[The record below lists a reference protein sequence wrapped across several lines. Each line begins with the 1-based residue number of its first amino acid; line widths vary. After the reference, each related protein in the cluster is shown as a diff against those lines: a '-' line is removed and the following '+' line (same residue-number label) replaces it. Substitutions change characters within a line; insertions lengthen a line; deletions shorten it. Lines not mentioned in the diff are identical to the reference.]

1 VSTSILS
8 NTYNGNQF
16 SKKYYNDQTHLLVE
30 VRYKK
35 TVFLILNK
43 LLSYVRLRT
52 SRITLWLNE
61 IRINETIHVTLLQPS
76 TKVFHIPKFKRK
88 IKFKIYPNMKHL
100 LTEAAVT
107 SINYIYIN
115 VVSIFINRSIRQQ
128 RLQQYSKCILL
139 TTEAAVTTA
148 TTVNAQLYKMWNLS
162 CRIIVIHKCT
172 YTTHIRRIERRK
184 SCVFM
189 HNSIISLIG
198 RGINTSPSNL
208 NFTSSLRDSIFNINF

>member
-1 VSTSILS
+1 VSTSIFS

-35 TVFLILNK
+35 TVFLILNM

-88 IKFKIYPNMKHL
+88 IKFNIYPNMKHL

-128 RLQQYSKCILL
+128 RLQQLRLL
-139 TTEAAVTTA
+139 E
-148 TTVNAQLYKMWNLS
+148 QFHFPGL
-162 CRIIVIHKCT
+162 H
-172 YTTHIRRIERRK
+172 
-184 SCVFM
+184 
-189 HNSIISLIG
+189 
-198 RGINTSPSNL
+198 
-208 NFTSSLRDSIFNINF
+208 